1 MKTWKFLSCCALISI
16 IANLAQAQESKT
28 SATEGAED
36 RAYIGWYRAEV
47 ILFENL
53 NTEAYTIDLP
63 HKPVSQPRNTALRY
77 LVHGSSMTD
86 FQVHRLPE
94 KNLTLYQ
101 TYQRLKNSRDYRPIL
116 IAGWNDFLPPGT
128 HKLPL
133 QIQGGEQVGDHYE
146 YEGTLTIERARY
158 LHVKADIDFIEYELR
173 EKPRADYAWTQLQ
186 DNQTSIS
193 DWLATPLPSDQ
204 TNLWSN
210 RNRQTPDRAE
220 SSTTISSP
228 AGQQITPQSSLPSQ
242 SPQSDIAPPEVEESN
257 MAYVPTRVY
266 SMSELRRMR
275 SRETHFFDH
284 PLFGL
289 LVRFEP
295 IIVEPRNE
303 PTDPV
308 DATQGVTPG
317 TAAGT
322 EASLIQ
328 TDSTETESGSTN
340 DIIHQEQRTTADPA
354 PDPL

>member
-1 MKTWKFLSCCALISI
+1 MKNARKQYLMKIWNFLACFTLIGVT
-16 IANLAQAQESKT
+16 ANLAQAQESKT
-28 SATEGAED
+28 STTDGAED

-53 NTEAYTIDLP
+53 NTEAYTIDIP
-63 HKPVSQPRNTALRY
+63 HEPLSQPRNTALRH

-173 EKPRADYAWTQLQ
+173 EKPPAQQSWAQLQ

-204 TNLWSN
+204 TGLWSN
-210 RNRQTPDRAE
+210 RNRQSPDRAE
-220 SSTTISSP
+220 SSTTISPS
-228 AGQQITPQSSLPSQ
+228 AEQRTTSQ
-242 SPQSDIAPPEVEESN
+242 SPPSPQSNISPSEIEGPN
-257 MAYVPTRVY
+257 MAYVPARVY
-266 SMSELRRMR
+266 AMSELRRMR

-295 IIVEPRNE
+295 IIVEPRNT
-303 PTDPV
+303 PADPV
-308 DATQGVTPG
+308 EVITTPADLTEGVAPG
-317 TAAGT
+317 TAPGT
-322 EASLIQ
+322 EVESSIQ
-328 TDSTETESGSTN
+328 
-340 DIIHQEQRTTADPA
+340 
-354 PDPL
+354 